1 MWIGEITIFCTD
13 LERSLRFWSAGA
25 GMKVVERNLRDHTG
39 YVVLEF
45 AEGGAAL
52 VLMAP
57 VDPWE
62 QGRRP
67 EHGACPQVSFN
78 LYAEDFD
85 GALARLSEQGGS
97 QVGDIESYAEA
108 RSVTIADPDGNTF
121 DLYEVREGGEFDHD
135 AEHDDL
141 DDVETDD
148 DEADDDEDDAD
159 ADEDDADDDRR
170 G

>member
-1 MWIGEITIFCTD
+1 MWIGEITIFSTD

-25 GMKVVERNLRDHTG
+25 GMRVVERNLRDHTG

-62 QGRRP
+62 EGRRP
-67 EHGACPQVSFN
+67 EHGASPQISFN

-85 GALARLSEQGGS
+85 GALARLTEHGGT
-97 QVGDIESYAEA
+97 QIGDIESYAEA

-135 AEHDDL
+135 AEDDDL
-141 DDVETDD
+141 DDV
-148 DEADDDEDDAD
+148 EADDDEDDAD
-159 ADEDDADDDRR
+159 ADEDDEGDDRR